1 MPTRKLST
9 LSKMS
14 YNTLVR
20 LVRGEIERARRA
32 IERRTVETY
41 WTVGASMKA
50 YLGDN
55 PAWGA
60 EMALFRRL
68 SKGTGIDT
76 STLNRSLQFARAYPE
91 LNLDSPLSWSHY
103 RILVAIEDPAARARW
118 ERRAVREGLTIDRLY
133 QLVVESKAPKL
144 KGPAAQLP
152 VPPRGLLYHYR
163 LVKVDYVNDLTGG
176 LMLDC
181 GFDCR
186 IVPPPFSGTLTNKSI
201 FRAEK
206 DAERYSI
213 VKTNVRVEKIYT
225 YCAVIDRVVDG
236 DTLLANIDVGFGL
249 WTEQYLRL
257 VGIDAPE
264 LRDPGGLRVR
274 DHVRRALAHSPF
286 VIVRT
291 HKRDSFGRRL
301 ADIYY
306 LPKEPDPHRVAA
318 DGKYLN
324 QELLD
329 HGLAEVWKG

>member
-1 MPTRKLST
+1 MPTLKPLT

-20 LVRGEIERARRA
+20 SIRGEIERARRA

-41 WTVGASMKA
+41 WTVGAAMKA

-68 SKGTGIDT
+68 SKDTGIDI
-76 STLNRSLQFARAYPE
+76 STLNRALQFAHAYPE

-103 RILVAIEDPAARARW
+103 RILVAIDDPAARARW

-181 GFDCR
+181 GFANR
-186 IVPPPFSGTLTNKSI
+186 IVPPPFSGMLTNKSV
-201 FRAEK
+201 FRAAK

-225 YCAVIDRVVDG
+225 YRAVIDRVVDG

-257 VGIDAPE
+257 RGIDTPK
-264 LRDPGGLRVR
+264 LRSGGGLAAR
-274 DHVRRALAHSPF
+274 DYVRRALAHSSF

-291 HKRDSFGRRL
+291 HKSDKYDRYL

-306 LPKEPDPHRVAA
+306 LPKEIDPHRVA
-318 DGKYLN
+318 DEGKYLN

-329 HGLAEVWKG
+329 HGLAEVWGG